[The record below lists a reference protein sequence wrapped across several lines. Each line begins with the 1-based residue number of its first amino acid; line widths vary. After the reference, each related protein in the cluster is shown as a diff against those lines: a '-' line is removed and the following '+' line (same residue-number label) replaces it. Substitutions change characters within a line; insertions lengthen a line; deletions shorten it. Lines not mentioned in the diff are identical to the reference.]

1 MWGMAERFSAIADR
15 LRGARRIETVAAL
28 ALAAL
33 LALMLLG
40 GRDGVRDAQK
50 TTLERRLERILSG
63 IGGTGHVSAMVT
75 EDEDGGV
82 SGVLIVAD
90 GLEDVTTYLRV
101 QRAVLALLETEPDRV
116 EIIGKR
122 DCPGGAP

>member
-1 MWGMAERFSAIADR
+1 MAERFSAIADR
-15 LRGARRIETVAAL
+15 LRGARRIETVAVL

-75 EDEDGGV
+75 EDGDGGV